1 MPTRKRRARGE
12 GTIRWRRDGRWEG
25 RLTLPDGRRK
35 SVFGRTQREA
45 LAKLRQLQQ
54 EVAQGQL
61 PAAGRPPTLAAFLE
75 TWLTGVQHRC
85 GPRTVRSYQD
95 VVRLHL
101 VPTLGREPLDLRHL
115 TPARIQALVHAKQAA
130 GLSPR
135 TVTYIRDVLSRA
147 LNEAV
152 RWGWLPRNP
161 APLVAVPRQ
170 VRRPVPVLTPDQA
183 RGLLAAAR
191 APDQPP
197 YLAAF
202 LSLLVGLGL
211 RRGEALGLSWADV
224 DFAAGTVRITAQV
237 GCVPGAGLCR
247 RPPKSPAALR
257 TLPLP
262 PVVADQ
268 LAAWQRRQAAH
279 AAAAG
284 PAWQAV
290 PWQPVFTTA
299 VGTPPLDERAVHR
312 AFKRLLAA
320 AGPAVGVSPTLRV
333 HDLRYACATLLLAE
347 GTPLKLIQ
355 ELLGHASAHLT
366 LSTYSHVLPQLT
378 RDAAQRMH
386 ALLTAAPPAADP
398 PAAGAP
404 GPSSRSGPSG
414 SGRGAPPATGA

>member
-1 MPTRKRRARGE
+1 MPPRKRRARGE
-12 GTIRWRRDGRWEG
+12 GTIRLRRDGRWEG
-25 RLTLPDGRRK
+25 RLSLPDGRRK
-35 SVFGRTQREA
+35 SVFARTQREA
-45 LAKLRQLQQ
+45 VEKLRRLQQ
-54 EVAQGQL
+54 DIAQGQL

-75 TWLTGVQHRC
+75 TWLVDVGHRC
-85 GPRTVRSYQD
+85 GPRTHRSYAD

-101 VPTLGREPLDLRHL
+101 RPALGTVPLDLRHL
-115 TPARIQALVHAKQAA
+115 TPARIQALLHAKQAA

-147 LNEAV
+147 LNVAV

-161 APLVAVPRQ
+161 APLAAVPRQ
-170 VRRPVPVLTPDQA
+170 VRRPVPVLTPAQA

-202 LSLLVGLGL
+202 LSLLLGLGL
-211 RRGEALGLSWADV
+211 RRGEALGLSWSDIDV
-224 DFAAGTVRITAQV
+224 AAGTVRITAQLGRVLGV
-237 GCVPGAGLCR
+237 GLVR
-247 RPPKSPAALR
+247 RPPKSTAALR

-262 PVVADQ
+262 PVVAAE
-268 LAAWQRRQAAH
+268 LAAWQRRQAA
-279 AAAAG
+279 ARLAAG

-299 VGTPPLDERAVHR
+299 LGTPLDERAVHR
-312 AFKRLLAA
+312 AFKRLLDQ
-320 AGPAVGVSPTLRV
+320 AGPALGLSPTLRL
-333 HDLRYACATLLLAE
+333 HDLRHACATLLLAE

-378 RDAAQRMH
+378 RDAARRMH
-386 ALLTAAPPAADP
+386 ALLTDP
-398 PAAGAP
+398 TPTP
-404 GPSSRSGPSG
+404 
-414 SGRGAPPATGA
+414 TD

>member
-299 VGTPPLDERAVHR
+299 VGTPPSMSAPCTAPSNGCWRRRGPPWGCHPPSACTTCVTPARRCSWPRAR
-312 AFKRLLAA
+312 
-320 AGPAVGVSPTLRV
+320 PS
-333 HDLRYACATLLLAE
+333 
-347 GTPLKLIQ
+347 
-355 ELLGHASAHLT
+355 S
-366 LSTYSHVLPQLT
+366 
-378 RDAAQRMH
+378 
-386 ALLTAAPPAADP
+386 
-398 PAAGAP
+398 
-404 GPSSRSGPSG
+404 SSRSSSATPAPTSRSVPTATCCRSSPATPPSG
-414 SGRGAPPATGA
+414 CTPS